1 MSKNLNKIVAFAIGV
16 SIFTG
21 SIVPAMAD
29 TVNNSNVN
37 NGVQATSSVN
47 NKVLTLNEAFESA
60 KAKSN
65 TLAILDKNIQLM
77 NSINGLNEK
86 LDDVNNL
93 TDLTEDYNEDKRKLT
108 LDKLEQKR
116 EFQIDKLKQDVTKAY
131 NGLIVSSKEIS
142 KLKSDIEL
150 QKEEIEQAKLKRN
163 LGLMTDI
170 NIDQVQISLQSN
182 QNTLDNKQNVFNDDK
197 YNFKVLTGKD
207 VDKYVLE
214 DTIKYDKFELSGS
227 LDEYLDSVIG
237 EFTTY
242 SEQLNELESD
252 YWNDDDNKISN
263 SDVSKAKDYYDEHK
277 DDAEPKLDLSQ
288 YDDDIEGMNKKI
300 NAIADYVSKTKETSN
315 ALSKYTGILSARMN
329 YLSQKSAAEIS
340 EIQLNETKD
349 QYKKSLRTMYTNLLN
364 IEKSIDLIQANV
376 ELKNK
381 QVKIDKINYDLGL
394 KTKLEYDKSVNECET
409 LNNQLLSAID
419 NYNNLKAQ
427 LEKPWLVLQ

>member
-86 LDDVNNL
+86 KDDVSSL
-93 TDLTEDYNEDKRKLT
+93 TDLTEDYNDDKRKLE
-108 LDKLEQKR
+108 LDQLEQKR

-131 NGLIVSSKEIS
+131 NGLIISSKEIN
-142 KLKSDIEL
+142 KLKNDIEL
-150 QKEEIEQAKLKRN
+150 QKEEIEQAKLKRS

-288 YDDDIEGMNKKI
+288 YGDDIEGMNKKI

-349 QYKKSLRTMYTNLLN
+349 QYKKALRTIYTNLIN

-409 LNNQLLSAID
+409 LNNQLLSTID
-419 NYNNLKAQ
+419 SYNNLKAQ
-427 LEKPWLVLQ
+427 LEKPWLVLS

>member
-1 MSKNLNKIVAFAIGV
+1 MSKNLNKIIAFAIGV
-16 SIFTG
+16 SVFSG
-21 SIVPAMAD
+21 SVVPAMAE

-37 NGVQATSSVN
+37 NSVQATSSIN
-47 NKVLTLNEAFESA
+47 NNVLTLDEAFESA

-65 TLAILDKNIQLM
+65 TLAILDKNIQLK
-77 NSINGLNEK
+77 NSINRLNEK
-86 LDDVNNL
+86 NDDASSL
-93 TDLTEDYNEDKRKLT
+93 TDLTEDYNDDKRKLE
-108 LDKLEQKR
+108 LDQLEQKR

-131 NGLIVSSKEIS
+131 NGLIISSKEIN
-142 KLKSDIEL
+142 KLKNDIEL
-150 QKEEIEQAKLKRN
+150 QKEEIEQAKLKRS

-170 NIDQVQISLQSN
+170 NIDQVQIGLQKN
-182 QNTLDNKQNVFNDDK
+182 QNDLDDKENKFKDDK

-242 SEQLNELESD
+242 SEQLNQIESD
-252 YWNDDDNKISN
+252 YWNDDDNENKVTNEKVNEIKDEYEKDKN
-263 SDVSKAKDYYDEHK
+263 EKEKTLDDYIEKAEGDQIKGIINYLNRKKTDITQLSD
-277 DDAEPKLDLSQ
+277 
-288 YDDDIEGMNKKI
+288 
-300 NAIADYVSKTKETSN
+300 
-315 ALSKYTGILSARMN
+315 YTGILAKRIK
-329 YLSQKSAAEIS
+329 YLSQKSAAETR

-349 QYKKSLRTMYTNLLN
+349 QYKKALRTIYTNLLN

-381 QVKIDKINYDLGL
+381 QVKVDKINYDLGL

-427 LEKPWLVLQ
+427 LEKPWLTLSE

>member
-131 NGLIVSSKEIS
+131 NGLIISSKEIN
-142 KLKSDIEL
+142 KLKNDIEL
-150 QKEEIEQAKLKRN
+150 QKEEIEQAKLKRS

-288 YDDDIEGMNKKI
+288 YGDDIEGMKQKI

-381 QVKIDKINYDLGL
+381 QVKVDKINYDLGL

-427 LEKPWLVLQ
+427 LEKPWLVLS